1 MFLKN
6 YWYVAAWPEEIGDQ
20 PLARTI
26 LGEPIVF
33 YRTAEGVPVAFE
45 DRCCHRAAPLSL
57 GRVVEGSQLQC
68 GYHGMTF
75 DADGHCVAIPGQTA
89 IPPQA
94 RIRKYPV
101 VDRWKFSW
109 IWMGDP
115 ALADEAKIPQVRF
128 NTDPGWSF
136 VGGYLKFDCHYQLL
150 VDNLLDLT
158 HETFLH
164 SKTIGNEHVAKT
176 PLAKVKANNKEALN
190 VSPMGAVVNE
200 RPSVTAARWMLD
212 IDPPPL
218 YAATGGFGE
227 RKEKVDRWQLLHFEP
242 PSHVWLDAGVAT
254 AGTGAPEG
262 DRHAGITHI
271 LYDGITPETEDSTHY
286 FWSFPRDYKTD
297 EPEITAFLDK
307 GLYNTFLEDQ
317 EMLER
322 QHVLLRAKPE
332 APLVD
337 LNVDRPAAQARRL
350 VDKLLAEEAT
360 AAARSAA

>member
-6 YWYVAAWPEEIGDQ
+6 YWYVAAWPEEIGEV

-33 YRTAEGVPVAFE
+33 FRTAAGAPVAFE
-45 DRCCHRAAPLSL
+45 DRCCHRSAPLSL
-57 GRVVEGSQLQC
+57 GRVVDGDQLQC

-75 DADGHCVAIPGQTA
+75 DADGKCVAIPGQTA

-94 RIRKYPV
+94 RVRKYPV

-115 ALADEAKIPQVRF
+115 ALADEAKIPQVSF
-128 NTDPGWSF
+128 NTDPDWSF
-136 VGGYLKFDCHYQLL
+136 VGGYLRFDCHYQLL

-164 SKTIGNEHVAKT
+164 AKTIGNEHVANT
-176 PLAKVKANNKEALN
+176 PLAKVKANDMSALA
-190 VSPMGAVVNE
+190 VSPLSRVVNE

-218 YAATGGFGE
+218 YAATGGYGE
-227 RKEKVDRWQLLHFEP
+227 RQDKVDRWQLLHFEP

-254 AGTGAPEG
+254 AGTGAPDG
-262 DRHAGITHI
+262 DRGAGITHI

-297 EPEITAFLDK
+297 DAAITEMLDK
-307 GLYNTFLEDQ
+307 GVYNTFLEDQ

-322 QHVLLRAKPE
+322 QHALLRANPD
-332 APLVD
+332 ATLVD
-337 LNVDRPAAQARRL
+337 INVDRPATQARRL
-350 VDKLLAEEAT
+350 VDKLLTEEAG
-360 AAARSAA
+360 AGQSAA

>member
-6 YWYVAAWPEEIGDQ
+6 YWYCAAWAEEIGAT

-33 YRTAEGVPVAFE
+33 YRTGDGAPVAFE
-45 DRCCHRAAPLSL
+45 DRCCHRSAPLSL
-57 GRVVEGSQLQC
+57 GRVDGDNLQC
-68 GYHGMTF
+68 GYHGMVYGP
-75 DADGHCVAIPGQTA
+75 DGKCVAVPGQKT
-89 IPPQA
+89 IPPEA
-94 RIRKYPV
+94 RVRTYPV

-115 ALADEAKIPQVRF
+115 ELTDEARIPQVRY
-128 NTDPGWSF
+128 NTDPDWAF
-136 VGGYLKFDCHYQLL
+136 VGGYLNFNCNYQLL

-164 SKTIGNEHVAKT
+164 AKTIGNEHVANT
-176 PLAKVKANNKEALN
+176 PLAKVKRNSKDALN
-190 VSPMGAVVNE
+190 GSPLAPIVGQDH
-200 RPSVTAARWMLD
+200 SVTATRWMID

-218 YAATGGFGE
+218 YAATGGFAE

-262 DRHAGITHI
+262 DRSHGITHI
-271 LYDGITPETEDSTHY
+271 LYDGITPETERSTHY
-286 FWSFPRDYKTD
+286 FWSFPRNYKID
-297 EPEITAFLDK
+297 DGDISEFLDK
-307 GLYNTFLEDQ
+307 GVYNTFLEDQ

-322 QHVLLRAKPE
+322 QQVLLE
-332 APLVD
+332 AAPGAPRID
-337 LNVDRPAAQARRL
+337 LNVDAPSIQARKVVTR
-350 VDKLLAEEAT
+350 LLAAEAKRLKG
-360 AAARSAA
+360 AA